1 MADNN
6 EELQEMQMIDQ
17 SLHNVLMQKQ
27 AFEME
32 LSETKSA
39 LGEIN
44 KSEEVYKMVG
54 DLMMKSDKVKV
65 KDELESKEKI
75 IGMRIKALEK
85 QEDSMTKRLDELR
98 KKLSA

>member
-39 LGEIN
+39 LGEID

>member
-39 LGEIN
+39 LGEVD
-44 KSEEVYKMVG
+44 KSGEVYKMVG
-54 DLMMKSDKVKV
+54 DLMMKSDKAKV
-65 KDELESKEKI
+65 KNELENKEKI